1 MAVGLKDGTYELG
14 GQAVYVKDRRATLAS
29 GTIAGSATNLFD
41 CMKIAHKLVGLPLET
56 AVRCAS
62 YNPARS
68 IKVLDNY
75 GSIEPGK
82 IASLLVV
89 DRDLNLKG
97 VLLRGKWLHK
107 DF

>member
-1 MAVGLKDGTYELG
+1 
-14 GQAVYVKDRRATLAS
+14 
-29 GTIAGSATNLFD
+29 
-41 CMKIAHKLVGLPLET
+41 MKIAHKLVGLPLET

-82 IASLLVV
+82 VASLLVV